1 MTGKNKIGILGGT
14 FNPLHY
20 AHLRV
25 AEEVRQEI
33 ALERILFVPSGN
45 PPLKALD
52 LAPAAQR
59 LEMTKIGIETN
70 PRFEISDIECRS
82 PEKSYTAE
90 TLTALRELYPGKD
103 FYFILGIDSF
113 IEIPLWRSP
122 EKLMELTNFVVVSR
136 PGFSFS
142 TLASLVTADTEV
154 LSALDARKRTVHRAR
169 LGTGREVVLMNV
181 TPMGISATVIRS
193 LAQQGTSIKYLLPEK
208 VESFIISHRLYSEGS
223 DHL

>member
-1 MTGKNKIGILGGT
+1 MT
-14 FNPLHY
+14 
-20 AHLRV
+20 R
-25 AEEVRQEI
+25 
-33 ALERILFVPSGN
+33 
-45 PPLKALD
+45 
-52 LAPAAQR
+52 
-59 LEMTKIGIETN
+59 IGIETN
-70 PRFEISDIECRS
+70 PHFEISDIECRR
-82 PEKSYTAE
+82 PEKSYTVE
-90 TLTALRELYPGKD
+90 TLTALRGLYPGKD

-142 TLASLVTADTEV
+142 TLAPMVTAGVEV
-154 LSALDARKRTVHRAR
+154 LSALDARERTAHRAR